1 MASTL
6 PPDPYKSLGVPTD
19 AKLQEIRSA
28 HRKLVLKCHPDKV
41 QDAALK
47 AVKQDEF
54 QKVQQAYEL
63 LTDDAR
69 RLQYDEQ
76 VKLFELRK
84 EMGRGNP
91 TSRNNPF
98 DFEVKTAEYR
108 EPPRNT
114 SYTRPMPN
122 PYTYPAARR
131 SHEDLY
137 DEQLRHTPKKSS
149 SYESTD
155 RKRTS
160 TRDAERQREDLK
172 REDEGRQR
180 FEKEARRATEEKKK
194 SRNKEKRNKS
204 EEKIRRTY
212 AETDSDEDYRPRSSE
227 KKTTRHKIEEDM
239 RIREEAARMLERER
253 ERAEAARAAD
263 RRAEAVRE
271 AARVTERAAIKGGL
285 PPKWDAHAEYAGQY
299 MQAARRKAVPD
310 QFSHPGMPKRADT
323 FTTPSPFEVRHAT
336 PTRQYSDEDSPKR
349 SSARRETR
357 RASDTPAPRSR
368 EKSSRRRSPPP
379 HPRDPYIVE
388 PPSPS
393 FTKPPLQSYNSAPA
407 ASFPHQLPTR
417 SKTQDYPRAEAIPP
431 LARASTFQSG
441 DRDRAR
447 DSGSRL
453 KKQVEYSSESEPDSP
468 VYKKSP
474 RHSHSPPPR
483 QRATEQTRY
492 KIDNGRANPVDS
504 RYRSELRDL
513 NEDYTRARDRSE
525 SPRGT
530 TRPPLSRNPPSSERP
545 RATPV
550 RSSSQNYYEPE
561 PIIYTPVRPPMH
573 REGSGRH
580 SSRNVP
586 FFGEV
591 KYAKHI
597 GVDNIIYGPN
607 PDPYRRDSDPS
618 HHRSYYQTQR
628 GGREVLA

>member
-6 PPDPYKSLGVPTD
+6 PPDPYKLLGVPTD
-19 AKLQEIRSA
+19 AKLPEIRSA

-63 LTDDAR
+63 LSDDAR

-84 EMGRGNP
+84 EMGRGNS
-91 TSRNNPF
+91 TARSNPF

-108 EPPRNT
+108 EPSRKT
-114 SYTRPMPN
+114 AYARPTPN
-122 PYTYPAARR
+122 PYTYPTAVPR

-137 DEQLRHTPKKSS
+137 DEPLRHAPKKSS

-160 TRDAERQREDLK
+160 TRDAERQREDFK
-172 REDEGRQR
+172 REDERRQK
-180 FEKEARRATEEKKK
+180 FEKDARRATEEKKK
-194 SRNKEKRNKS
+194 SRSKEKRNRS
-204 EEKIRRTY
+204 EEKIRRAY
-212 AETDSDEDYRPRSSE
+212 VDDGSDEDYRPRSSE
-227 KKTTRHKIEEDM
+227 KRSARYKIEEDI
-239 RIREEAARMLERER
+239 RIREETARMERER
-253 ERAEAARAAD
+253 ERTEAARAAD

-271 AARVTERAAIKGGL
+271 AARETERAAIKGGL

-310 QFSHPGMPKRADT
+310 QFSHPGMPPRADT
-323 FTTPSPFEVRHAT
+323 YAAAPAAYDIRYAT
-336 PTRQYSDEDSPKR
+336 PTRQFSDDDSPKR

-357 RASDTPAPRSR
+357 RASDTSAPRSR

-393 FTKPPLQSYNSAPA
+393 FTKPPLQSHNSAPA
-407 ASFPHQLPTR
+407 ASFQLPTR
-417 SKTQDYPRAEAIPP
+417 SKTQDYPRAEVIPP

-453 KKQVEYSSESEPDSP
+453 KKTVEYSSESEPDSP

-474 RHSHSPPPR
+474 R
-483 QRATEQTRY
+483 QRTTEQTRY

-504 RYRSELRDL
+504 RHRSELRDL
-513 NEDYTRARDRSE
+513 NEEYTRARDRSE

-550 RSSSQNYYEPE
+550 RSSSHNYYEPE
-561 PIIYTPVRPPMH
+561 PIIYTPNVRPPMH

-580 SSRNVP
+580 GSSRNVP
-586 FFGEV
+586 LYGEV
-591 KYAKHI
+591 KYAKQFGAEH
-597 GVDNIIYGPN
+597 VIYSPN
-607 PDPYRRDSDPS
+607 PDPYRRDSDPN
-618 HHRSYYQTQR
+618 HHRGYYPTQR
-628 GGREVLA
+628 GGREVFA